1 MPYKLIITEAAHQD
15 TFDAYEY
22 YEEKLQGLGEKF
34 LAALL
39 ARYKDLSL
47 HPTHYSFIEE
57 DNTNTFRDVLLH
69 KFPFT
74 VVFEIIKKEVIVYA
88 IHHTYK
94 NPETKIRRY

>member
-1 MPYKLIITEAAHQD
+1 MPYKLIITDAAHQD
-15 TFDAYEY
+15 TIAAYEY
-22 YEEKLQGLGEKF
+22 YEEKLQGLGERF
-34 LAALL
+34 LTSLL
-39 ARYKDLSL
+39 ARYKDISL

-88 IHHTYK
+88 IHHTRK
-94 NPETKIRRY
+94 NPESKIKKY